1 MSSPQVTIS
10 STEYPFGTVTNTSAM
25 IDGGEHFVSLIDGKD
40 GRGLLLRFYHPE
52 TGTQDVARLTK
63 EDAAEL
69 RRFLYKFETGL

>member
-1 MSSPQVTIS
+1 MASTEQVTIS
-10 STEYPFGTVTNTSAM
+10 TTEYHGDVTNASAV

-63 EDAAEL
+63 EDAAAL
-69 RRFLYKFETGL
+69 RGFLFKYETGV